1 MSLIV
6 EDGTSKNNSESY
18 VSVADLQTYATKWGI
33 TGLSSDTTKLEVLLR
48 HAARAVDNLYT
59 FIGVEASTEQ
69 AMEWPRVPTAYNNYI
84 GTYTTY
90 SLYSYPSS
98 RPTVPTGIPQKL
110 KDAQCEMALVY
121 LTVDPMGAVDTSK
134 VGLIE
139 EQKQV
144 DVLKTV
150 KKWDSGSQSP
160 EQVTAIRKVTILLS
174 ELIESAPGG
183 VMVGVARG

>member
-69 AMEWPRVPTAYNNYI
+69 AMEWPRVPTA
-84 GTYTTY
+84 YTTY